1 MVSLKEEKDLQQVT
15 IHHQSTNKRRRAPL
29 ARPEIVECGLELR
42 FLSRKQFCAL
52 WYQMAPVGTPIY
64 ACWRTICVARRTSHL
79 HRAGNRRVCASWCQ
93 DCAGWHT
100 SRLHRAGN
108 RRACAPVGAKIAP
121 VGTHRVRIVPRTVEH
136 VYQLAPRLRNEA
148 AIRATL
154 VPNGALSGLWTRRR
168 PT

>member
-52 WYQMAPVGTPIY
+52 WYQMAPVGTTIY
-64 ACWRTICVARRTSHL
+64 ACWRTICVARRTSH
-79 HRAGNRRVCASWCQ
+79 
-93 DCAGWHT
+93 
-100 SRLHRAGN
+100 LHRAGN

-121 VGTHRVRIVPRTVEH
+121 VGTHRVFIVPATVKC
-136 VYQLAPRLRNEA
+136 AP
-148 AIRATL
+148 
-154 VPNGALSGLWTRRR
+154 VGAKIAPVGTHRVFI
-168 PT
+168 